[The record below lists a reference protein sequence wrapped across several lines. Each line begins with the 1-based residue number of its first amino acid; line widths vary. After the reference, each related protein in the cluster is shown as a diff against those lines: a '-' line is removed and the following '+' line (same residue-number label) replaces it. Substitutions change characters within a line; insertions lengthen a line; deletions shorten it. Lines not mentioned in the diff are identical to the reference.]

1 MSLLNGFLTEQVKI
15 TKVADAATA
24 ATSDVTGTGVDMQ
37 DWDGV
42 VFFTSFGTAAADNL
56 LHVEESSDNGSSDAY
71 TDVEGSEVGAGAS
84 DEDQFVDILRHG
96 SGGTA
101 RYLRPV
107 ALRGTSS
114 TCGDIW
120 AIQYRGRKSPFAST
134 PNLTSGTIY
143 GNRLLNPVAGTK

>member
-1 MSLLNGFLTEQVKI
+1 MNNSFLTEAVKI

-37 DWDGV
+37 GWDGV
-42 VFFTSFGTAAADNL
+42 VFLTSYGTAAADNL
-56 LHVEESSDNGSSDAY
+56 IHAEESSDDAATDAY
-71 TDVEGSEVGAGAS
+71 TDIAGSEVDLSGAS
-84 DEDQFVDILRHG
+84 DEDQFLDIMRHG

-101 RYLRPV
+101 RYIRVV
-107 ALRGTSS
+107 AQRGTSS

-120 AIQYRGRKSPFAST
+120 ALQYRGREVPFAAS

-143 GNRLLNPVAGTK
+143 GKRVLSPIAGTK